1 MPCCFY
7 KAPVMN
13 KKHKIPFQNLSVEAW
28 QNLILA
34 AFLAFYAG
42 QVLFDVVWNNYC
54 GNLAIDYCAFWSA
67 SKIANL
73 DGYTRVYD
81 LARLWEIQQPIVS
94 KYMLPEQYAPVPVP
108 YLPVFIVP
116 FQLLARLDVTPSF
129 WLWTALNAAGSLTY
143 LVYFAKNTSPG
154 KTLKRRTL
162 ILLLL
167 SLPVFLNLFQGQVNL
182 WLMICT
188 GEFLRNTMDNKPQQA
203 GLWLGGLLLKPQ
215 ILFLIIPALLI
226 RRSFSTI
233 YGFAFSAFGLGIA
246 SLILGSWSGLVK
258 MFQLWVGYTG
268 GLPSNYPETMMNW
281 RMVALNLNALFN
293 TNIGWWIAIPCL
305 LVTVVFGLYVWKYP
319 FDNPSTQLIVAT
331 LGTFAATCAIA
342 WHSHFSMSM
351 IMIPIL
357 LYLTSREV
365 LPKNILSFWVFMPP
379 IMMVITYI
387 LASIV
392 KTGFLPEGLYP
403 ILNLM
408 SGMRGLILNMVLI
421 WWAFAYLHTNM
432 PHKVGSLL

>member
-1 MPCCFY
+1 
-7 KAPVMN
+7 MN
-13 KKHKIPFQNLSVEAW
+13 KKHKILFQNLSKEAW

-34 AFLAFYAG
+34 AFLAFYTG

-67 SKIANL
+67 GKIANL

-81 LARLWEIQQPIVS
+81 LTRLWEIQQPIVS

-108 YLPVFIVP
+108 YLPIFIVP
-116 FQLLARLDVTPSF
+116 FQPLARLDVNLSF
-129 WLWTALNAAGSLTY
+129 WLWTALNASGSLIY
-143 LVYFAKNTSPG
+143 LVHFAKKTSSG
-154 KTLKRRTL
+154 KLLKRRTL

-188 GEFLRNTMDNKPQQA
+188 GEFLRNTLDNRPQRA

-226 RRSFSTI
+226 KRSFSTI

-268 GLPSNYPETMMNW
+268 GLPSNYPEAMMNW
-281 RMVALNLNALFN
+281 RMVALNLNALSS

-305 LVTVVFGLYVWKYP
+305 LATMVFGLYIWKFP
-319 FDNPSTQLIVAT
+319 FDKPSTQLIVAN

-351 IMIPIL
+351 VMIPIL

-365 LPKNILSFWVFMPP
+365 LPENILSFWVFLPP
-379 IMMVITYI
+379 IMMVITFI

-392 KTGFLPEGLYP
+392 KAGFLPESLYP
-403 ILNLM
+403 FLNLM
-408 SGMRGLILNMVLI
+408 SGMRGLILNIYLV
-421 WWAFAYLHTNM
+421 WWAFVYLHTNM
-432 PHKVGSLL
+432 PHKVRSLLSA